1 MEVILEPV
9 LPDQFTNIVETLP
22 SLLSNPLPTNVLCNA
37 IDYFQHTT
45 ALPWCVALAGVGAG
59 VRCLLYP
66 VHIMMRQEL
75 QSFVKTCPQQMNVFF
90 STYYQNVVS
99 LGTKKSL
106 ELAFEAKREFCLTSN
121 IIEYPCLKPLTI
133 TAFTTIPLALSI
145 LHLCNLTYSPLL
157 TGGMYWFPNLSCSD
171 PYVLLPLINSVL
183 LLAVVAN
190 HPTGWV
196 LPVPNTSLGPRYPS
210 FCLKF
215 QKP

>member
-9 LPDQFTNIVETLP
+9 LPDQYTNIVETLP
-22 SLLSNPLPTNVLCNA
+22 SLLSNPLPTNVLCHA

-45 ALPWCVALAGVGAG
+45 ALPWCVALAGVGVG

-99 LGTKKSL
+99 HGTKKSL

-171 PYVLLPLINSVL
+171 PYMLLPLINSVL

-196 LPVPNTSLGPRYPS
+196 LPVPNTSLGPRYFFKTFKNPKS
-210 FCLKF
+210 
-215 QKP
+215 